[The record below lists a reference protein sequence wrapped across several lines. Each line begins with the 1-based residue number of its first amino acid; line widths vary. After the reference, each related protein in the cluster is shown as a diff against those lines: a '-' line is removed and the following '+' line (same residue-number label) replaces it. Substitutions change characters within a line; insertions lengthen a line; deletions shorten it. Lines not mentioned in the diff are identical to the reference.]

1 MDLSKFIPQKIGHG
15 LDACDYLAVVLSKHA
30 VESRWVENEWHTKYW
45 DEIEKNKV
53 MVLPLLKEDCT
64 VPTLLKSK
72 KYADFRFDYTQGLE
86 DLMHSLAHLNESMNG
101 GKA

>member
-1 MDLSKFIPQKIGHG
+1 
-15 LDACDYLAVVLSKHA
+15 
-30 VESRWVENEWHTKYW
+30 
-45 DEIEKNKV
+45 

-86 DLMHSLAHLNESMNG
+86 DLMHALAHLNESMNG